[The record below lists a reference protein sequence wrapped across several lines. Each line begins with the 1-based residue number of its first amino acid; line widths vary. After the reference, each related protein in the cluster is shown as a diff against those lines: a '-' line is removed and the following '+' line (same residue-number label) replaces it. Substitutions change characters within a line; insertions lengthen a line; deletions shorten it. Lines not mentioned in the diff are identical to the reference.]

1 MGVLEILQ
9 SKNFYAASL
18 KVLFYLGIITYVILI
33 GIYALYGTEYMSR
46 TLIVILSISSALT
59 SMTYYA
65 GYNYIEGELEK
76 NPEYKSFNIWAFTI
90 VVAIIIGY
98 LFRYYIRQNKDS
110 LIITNRLNTDF
121 LNEINNIEI

>member
-33 GIYALYGTEYMSR
+33 GTYALYGTEYMSR
-46 TLIVILSISSALT
+46 TLIILLSISSAIT

-65 GYNYIEGELEK
+65 GYNYIEDELEK
-76 NPEYKSFNIWAFTI
+76 NPEFKSFNIWALTL
-90 VVAIIIGY
+90 VAVIIISY
-98 LFRYYIRQNKDS
+98 LFKYYIRQNKDS
-110 LIITNRLNTDF
+110 LIMTNRFNTDI
-121 LNEINNIEI
+121 LNEIDNI